1 MFLTSHSRSRKEH
14 SYPDS
19 LFFFFLFKSQTHPR
33 SLCPLCPF
41 TPKDPFHF
49 LVALPGSLP
58 LQHPACLWA
67 RGLPAAFLVSWSL
80 GSSPCVPVPDEDKR
94 PFLKS
99 SLCSFLVWEA
109 PVWGSL
115 LIPCGRDVVTDTAVS
130 KPFLPQ
136 VISVP
141 SLEYSVTHRGE
152 HPHPFLLQNREVAWK
167 KYLLIT
173 ISIQYPQCEAANT
186 QEWEIQP
193 PTIAYSPLLDFC
205 FISPRCLCMS
215 FNMKSYFFLNFIAV

>member
-19 LFFFFLFKSQTHPR
+19 FFFFLFKSQTHPC

-41 TPKDPFHF
+41 APKDPFHF
-49 LVALPGSLP
+49 PVALPGSLP
-58 LQHPACLWA
+58 LRHPACLWA

-80 GSSPCVPVPDEDKR
+80 GSSTCVLVPDEDKR

-109 PVWGSL
+109 PVWGTL

-152 HPHPFLLQNREVAWK
+152 HPHPFLIQNRAVALK
-167 KYLLIT
+167 KK
-173 ISIQYPQCEAANT
+173 SIDYNLYKVPAVWT
-186 QEWEIQP
+186 GKH
-193 PTIAYSPLLDFC
+193 
-205 FISPRCLCMS
+205 PRMGDTTPYNCILTS
-215 FNMKSYFFLNFIAV
+215 ARFLFHFTSLFVHVF